1 MRSGRTQQKQ
11 IGRLLLKGQQAKS
24 KTQPKP
30 ERESATRLPPHFRE
44 EETLFQFTYNSKSP
58 SVSKVSANGITATI
72 PIAMDGEVSRADA
85 PACFSL
91 YNLQQARLTL
101 DAAHRDFLKKAVP
114 LSQEQTSS
122 RMWGCVAALS
132 HPPPLGGRQGPFPPL
147 HLSPGKGILR

>member
-114 LSQEQTSS
+114 LGATLEAAYRTGA
-122 RMWGCVAALS
+122 RNRPLAECGVALQPS
-132 HPPPLGGRQGPFPPL
+132 LIHPR
-147 HLSPGKGILR
+147 